1 MAVDVGIC
9 WQRATLSDRDAR
21 EHAWGHAHCSSESWN
36 GTKAGRASTGVGKS
50 VCSES
55 ASDVDS
61 SELDEG
67 WRRLDAVM
75 ALVRC
80 ERSGTTGVD
89 WAASGVI
96 AVRGKGWPDGIAG
109 SCADLPTTVRTQ
121 LGVLNADS
129 GKSNRWFLSSST
141 CVLT

>member
-9 WQRATLSDRDAR
+9 CGSGATLSDRDAR
-21 EHAWGHAHCSSESWN
+21 EHAWEHAHCSSESWN

-75 ALVRC
+75 ALVRR

-96 AVRGKGWPDGIAG
+96 AARGTGWPDGIE
-109 SCADLPTTVRTQ
+109 
-121 LGVLNADS
+121 LGA
-129 GKSNRWFLSSST
+129 RPIQST
-141 CVLT
+141 PIEASPQGCKFFGV

>member
-9 WQRATLSDRDAR
+9 CGSGATLSDRDAR
-21 EHAWGHAHCSSESWN
+21 EHAWEHAHCSSESWN

-75 ALVRC
+75 ALVRR

-96 AVRGKGWPDGIAG
+96 AARGTGWPDGMELAAARG
-109 SCADLPTTVRTQ
+109 VRRRSSASPQ
-121 LGVLNADS
+121 LGRKFGVVNAVSHD
-129 GKSNRWFLSSST
+129 NYVVF
-141 CVLT
+141 